1 MKTLFLAVILG
12 ALSLAHAQD
21 KYYGGKS
28 TEATLRFVGNI
39 RLEPGLT
46 ATQKREAI
54 DGQVQHLIGHFQAAS
69 FIAAYKNPGVLGQNY
84 KVILAREVAKAG
96 AVEVSYRF
104 EGKVN
109 FHRNA
114 FRNGNK
120 ATVPLNLPLDP
131 AAIYQ
136 LGVVRG
142 KNRCTDTHYDS
153 EGDFFYFWDPDLEGC
168 PLKGNTT
175 DVLRL
180 KGTLEKLEN
189 TQATYP
195 EYDRLYGKET
205 LKASIFIGYIDKPTA
220 RDIGAVTY
228 RNLRDSLAQQGLTLR
243 EERKQFRMSAG
254 GSETSSGVNNRA
266 RFEGEVQ
273 TQLGQTLKLE
283 LTLLLAETE
292 SDNSDPTFHTHL
304 LEAYQNSDLVAYDGH
319 SGLGGNLDLNNLPV
333 FSFKRNYQIFFF
345 NGCSS
350 YPYFNQ
356 NYFASKPGGSRNLE
370 IITAGLPT
378 LTSTSVSNML
388 AFLTPFLSGHLT
400 SWQTIMNRIEASN
413 GEEDTY
419 LMGVNGDEDNQFLPR
434 R

>member
-12 ALSLAHAQD
+12 TLSLAHGQD

-28 TEATLRFVGNI
+28 TEATLRFEGRI
-39 RLEPGLT
+39 RLEAGL
-46 ATQKREAI
+46 AASQKREAI
-54 DGQVQHLIGHFQAAS
+54 DSQVQHLIGHFQSAS
-69 FIAAYKNPGVLGQNY
+69 FLATYKYPGVLGQNY
-84 KVILAREVAKAG
+84 KVILAREVAMAG

-120 ATVPLNLPLDP
+120 TTVPLNLPLDP
-131 AAIYQ
+131 ATIYD

-142 KNRCTDTHYDS
+142 KNRCTDAHYNS
-153 EGDFFYFWDPDLEGC
+153 AGDFFYFWDPDMEGC
-168 PLKGNTT
+168 PLNGNTT

-189 TQATYP
+189 TQSTYP

-205 LKASIFIGYIDKPTA
+205 LKAAIFIGYIDGATA

-228 RNLRDSLAQQGLTLR
+228 RGLRESLSQLGLTLR
-243 EERKQFRMSAG
+243 EERKQFKLTSAG
-254 GSETSSGVNNRA
+254 RETTGGVNHRA
-266 RFEGEVQ
+266 RFDGEVQ

-304 LEAYQNSDLVAYDGH
+304 LEAYQNADLVAYDGH

-333 FSFKRNYQIFFF
+333 FSFKRNYQVFFF

-378 LTSTSVSNML
+378 MTSTSESNML

-413 GEEDTY
+413 GEEGTY

-434 R
+434 